1 MCGLLANVSHSL
13 PQDLSGRFR
22 ATISGSSVSGFGPE
36 AACGSCS
43 FLSSFKAYAAA
54 GETSRA
60 MRLALLISATR
71 RS

>member
-1 MCGLLANVSHSL
+1 MIGGEWKRPERDRQSPLL
-13 PQDLSGRFR
+13 D
-22 ATISGSSVSGFGPE
+22 GSRLWLLF
-36 AACGSCS
+36 
-43 FLSSFKAYAAA
+43 FLFSITAYAAA

>member
-1 MCGLLANVSHSL
+1 MISAPGLYRGGHR
-13 PQDLSGRFR
+13 LSAARTDALSTVR
-22 ATISGSSVSGFGPE
+22 TPTDISKAYHAVSGPT
-36 AACGSCS
+36 
-43 FLSSFKAYAAA
+43 AYAAA

>member
-1 MCGLLANVSHSL
+1 MAGLGLVTQRCHWPELAGGCL
-13 PQDLSGRFR
+13 PSR
-22 ATISGSSVSGFGPE
+22 
-36 AACGSCS
+36 
-43 FLSSFKAYAAA
+43 YAAA

>member
-1 MCGLLANVSHSL
+1 MISEPPVSNFGRKL
-13 PQDLSGRFR
+13 PAVTLEIHVVRSARRSNPR
-22 ATISGSSVSGFGPE
+22 AWVPIFS
-36 AACGSCS
+36 
-43 FLSSFKAYAAA
+43 AYAAA